1 MRRLPEAGE
10 SPWSCLEERSLKA
23 EPGAGEC
30 GNGARCQAPPPP
42 DRSEAPRAVLI
53 WKNGLNWGPLR
64 GINPACH
71 SSPPHPGPRTE
82 QTMALEAKRGPQ
94 RVLFGEWLLGE
105 VSSGHYEGLRWLDDT
120 RFRVPWKHLSRKN
133 ISEDDA
139 SIFKAWAIARGRW
152 RPDPEGGSSQPPEA
166 SERTHWKTNF
176 RCALKSTQL
185 FTLVEDRSWDE
196 HDPHKVF
203 TLSRPRPRAAGV
215 DRTAGEEQPADLGS
229 LGAKGDG
236 PMTKVRGR
244 RDADSVGED
253 PGGQRKGAQLL
264 VGSVLVP
271 DLSPAPCPHPPPPH
285 LASRHLTAD
294 NVSFQLQAGL
304 QVLSLGGQATDVSGP
319 DLLQLALEQSEL
331 EGLAEATEYFQD
343 INSELWREPEGPY
356 SRWTETLPSEPWE
369 AQPGPVSS
377 LRGPS
382 KEPAPCLHEA
392 GHPQDGAFCPAPQLP
407 LSSSL
412 PTGLDVTILYKGQTV
427 RQVAVVQT
435 PCLFVASS
443 PGLVSGVSQ
452 DHQLVAFPSP
462 AALELAD
469 QKQVHYTEQLMQ
481 HIGPGLQLQL
491 WDQSLWAK
499 RMGKCKVYWELSSL
513 LASSGTPP
521 PPRLLPRNEARPIFD
536 FSVFRQELAE
546 YRDQRRRTSPDYT
559 IYLGF
564 GQTLSRRPM
573 EKNLILVKV
582 VPRICQL
589 CHEAVQRQEGIS
601 SLDSGGLSLQVS
613 NSLSLYEVLENFL
626 METEYPA

>member
-1 MRRLPEAGE
+1 
-10 SPWSCLEERSLKA
+10 
-23 EPGAGEC
+23 
-30 GNGARCQAPPPP
+30 
-42 DRSEAPRAVLI
+42 
-53 WKNGLNWGPLR
+53 
-64 GINPACH
+64 
-71 SSPPHPGPRTE
+71 
-82 QTMALEAKRGPQ
+82 MALEAKRGPQ

-105 VSSGHYEGLRWLDDT
+105 VSSGHYEGLRWLDNT
-120 RFRVPWKHLSRKN
+120 RTCFRVPWKHLSRKN

-152 RPDPEGGSSQPPEA
+152 QPDPEGASPQPPEA

-203 TLSRPRPRAAGV
+203 TLSQPWPRASGV
-215 DRTAGEEQPADLGS
+215 DRTAGEEQPTCLSS
-229 LGAKGDG
+229 LGARGDS
-236 PMTKVRGR
+236 PMTEVCGR
-244 RDADSVGED
+244 RDADSMGED
-253 PGGQRKGAQLL
+253 PGGQRKGAQLF
-264 VGSVLVP
+264 VGGVLVP
-271 DLSPAPCPHPPPPH
+271 DLSPAPCPCPPPPH
-285 LASRHLTAD
+285 LASRHLAAD

-304 QVLSLGGQATDVSGP
+304 QVLSLDGQAADVSGP

-331 EGLAEATEYFQD
+331 EGLAEATEYFQG
-343 INSELWREPEGPY
+343 E
-356 SRWTETLPSEPWE
+356 
-369 AQPGPVSS
+369 
-377 LRGPS
+377 
-382 KEPAPCLHEA
+382 EPAPCLHEA

-412 PTGLDVTILYKGQTV
+412 PTGLDVTILYKGQIV
-427 RQVAVVQT
+427 RQVAVVHT
-435 PCLFVASS
+435 SCLFVASS

-452 DHQLVAFPSP
+452 DHQLVVFPSP

-469 QKQVHYTEQLMQ
+469 QKQVRYTEQLMQ
-481 HIGPGLQLQL
+481 HIGPGLQLQF

-564 GQTLSRRPM
+564 GQTLSRRPK
-573 EKNLILVKV
+573 ERNLILVKV

-589 CHEAVQRQEGIS
+589 CHEAVQRQEGVS

-613 NSLSLYEVLENFL
+613 HSLSLYEVLENFL

>member
-1 MRRLPEAGE
+1 
-10 SPWSCLEERSLKA
+10 
-23 EPGAGEC
+23 
-30 GNGARCQAPPPP
+30 
-42 DRSEAPRAVLI
+42 
-53 WKNGLNWGPLR
+53 
-64 GINPACH
+64 
-71 SSPPHPGPRTE
+71 
-82 QTMALEAKRGPQ
+82 MALEAKRGPQ

-105 VSSGHYEGLRWLDDT
+105 VSSGHYEGLRWLDNT
-120 RFRVPWKHLSRKN
+120 RTCFRVPWKHLSRKN

-152 RPDPEGGSSQPPEA
+152 QPDPEGASPQPPEA

-203 TLSRPRPRAAGV
+203 TLSQPWPRASGV
-215 DRTAGEEQPADLGS
+215 DRTAGEEQPTCLSS
-229 LGAKGDG
+229 LGARGDS
-236 PMTKVRGR
+236 PMTEVCGR
-244 RDADSVGED
+244 RDADSMGED
-253 PGGQRKGAQLL
+253 PGGQRKGAQLF
-264 VGSVLVP
+264 VGGVLVP
-271 DLSPAPCPHPPPPH
+271 DLSPAPCPCPPPPH
-285 LASRHLTAD
+285 LASRHLAAD

-304 QVLSLGGQATDVSGP
+304 QVLSLDGQAADVSGP

-331 EGLAEATEYFQD
+331 EGLAEATEYFQG
-343 INSELWREPEGPY
+343 E
-356 SRWTETLPSEPWE
+356 
-369 AQPGPVSS
+369 
-377 LRGPS
+377 
-382 KEPAPCLHEA
+382 EPAPCLHEA

-407 LSSSL
+407 LS
-412 PTGLDVTILYKGQTV
+412 T
-427 RQVAVVQT
+427 
-435 PCLFVASS
+435 
-443 PGLVSGVSQ
+443 
-452 DHQLVAFPSP
+452 
-462 AALELAD
+462 ALELAD
-469 QKQVHYTEQLMQ
+469 QKQVRYTEQLMQ
-481 HIGPGLQLQL
+481 HIGPGLQLQF

-564 GQTLSRRPM
+564 GQTLSRRPK
-573 EKNLILVKV
+573 ERNLILVKV

-589 CHEAVQRQEGIS
+589 CHEAVQRQEGVS

-613 NSLSLYEVLENFL
+613 HSLSLYEVLENFL

>member
-1 MRRLPEAGE
+1 
-10 SPWSCLEERSLKA
+10 
-23 EPGAGEC
+23 
-30 GNGARCQAPPPP
+30 
-42 DRSEAPRAVLI
+42 
-53 WKNGLNWGPLR
+53 
-64 GINPACH
+64 
-71 SSPPHPGPRTE
+71 
-82 QTMALEAKRGPQ
+82 MALEAKRGPQ

-236 PMTKVRGR
+236 PMTK
-244 RDADSVGED
+244 
-253 PGGQRKGAQLL
+253 
-264 VGSVLVP
+264 
-271 DLSPAPCPHPPPPH
+271 
-285 LASRHLTAD
+285 
-294 NVSFQLQAGL
+294 LQAGL

>member
-1 MRRLPEAGE
+1 
-10 SPWSCLEERSLKA
+10 
-23 EPGAGEC
+23 
-30 GNGARCQAPPPP
+30 
-42 DRSEAPRAVLI
+42 
-53 WKNGLNWGPLR
+53 
-64 GINPACH
+64 
-71 SSPPHPGPRTE
+71 
-82 QTMALEAKRGPQ
+82 MALEAKRGPQ

-105 VSSGHYEGLRWLDDT
+105 VSSGHYEGLRWLDNT
-120 RFRVPWKHLSRKN
+120 RTCFRVPWKHLSRKN

-152 RPDPEGGSSQPPEA
+152 QPDPEGASPQPPEA

-203 TLSRPRPRAAGV
+203 TLSQPWPRASGV
-215 DRTAGEEQPADLGS
+215 DRTAGEEQPTCLSS
-229 LGAKGDG
+229 LGARGDS
-236 PMTKVRGR
+236 PMT
-244 RDADSVGED
+244 E
-253 PGGQRKGAQLL
+253 
-264 VGSVLVP
+264 
-271 DLSPAPCPHPPPPH
+271 
-285 LASRHLTAD
+285 
-294 NVSFQLQAGL
+294 LQAGL
-304 QVLSLGGQATDVSGP
+304 QVLSLDGQAADVSGP

-331 EGLAEATEYFQD
+331 EGLAEATEYFQG
-343 INSELWREPEGPY
+343 E
-356 SRWTETLPSEPWE
+356 
-369 AQPGPVSS
+369 
-377 LRGPS
+377 
-382 KEPAPCLHEA
+382 EPAPCLHEA

-412 PTGLDVTILYKGQTV
+412 PTGLDVTILYKGQIV
-427 RQVAVVQT
+427 RQVAVVHT
-435 PCLFVASS
+435 SCLFVASS

-452 DHQLVAFPSP
+452 DHQLVVFPSP

-469 QKQVHYTEQLMQ
+469 QKQVRYTEQLMQ
-481 HIGPGLQLQL
+481 HIGPGLQLQF

-564 GQTLSRRPM
+564 GQTLSRRPK
-573 EKNLILVKV
+573 ERNLILVKV

-589 CHEAVQRQEGIS
+589 CHEAVQRQEGVS

-613 NSLSLYEVLENFL
+613 HSLSLYEVLENFL